1 LGTWL
6 QERPEIMAAI
16 AVFVPPY
23 LIVIAGAPYYRRL
36 TKKLAS
42 EGVRSGR
49 DGGSGGAIAG
59 AAPILGRRSLI
70 DLQTVSIALTTFGL
84 LNFKKIP
91 VPFLILAAG
100 MVGPLLFKG

>member
-1 LGTWL
+1 LWLRLVSLGTWL

-49 DGGSGGAIAG
+49 DGGSGGGDCGSCANSWQAF
-59 AAPILGRRSLI
+59 
-70 DLQTVSIALTTFGL
+70 V
-84 LNFKKIP
+84 N
-91 VPFLILAAG
+91 
-100 MVGPLLFKG
+100 